1 MLVVRRDNCAL
12 VLSDLKAV
20 NMKQKGCS
28 MIIRLLKRRVAS
40 DAALLRMSQA
50 LILITG
56 CLIFVLGFYRL
67 ADLEL
72 KEAQLLL
79 GIAVLCSLWLQCGV
93 LYVLLEP
100 RRRTA

>member
-1 MLVVRRDNCAL
+1 
-12 VLSDLKAV
+12 
-20 NMKQKGCS
+20 

-40 DAALLRMSQA
+40 DAAWLRICQA
-50 LILITG
+50 LVLITG

-72 KEAQLLL
+72 TEAQLLL

-93 LYVLLEP
+93 LHVLLDP
-100 RRRTA
+100 KRRTA